1 MKRIFLSILALLT
14 INLANGQDEVVTYK
28 VTNYE
33 LNGVNYDDLALSS
46 DVAVSFYMCNDET
59 LCFANQ
65 WRNNDSQSYGGVY
78 ALKKTNIPETSTTY
92 EADEF
97 KFTWKFLNTY
107 DNVAG
112 EAAVTF
118 TIVYIVSTVKFKAE
132 ILVLKTN
139 DFLVLEG
146 YME

>member
-33 LNGVNYDDLALSS
+33 LNGVNCDNLALSG

-107 DNVAG
+107 DNVVG

>member
-1 MKRIFLSILALLT
+1 MKKILLSILALLT
-14 INLANGQDEVVTYK
+14 ISLANGQNAVVTYK

-33 LNGVNYDDLALSS
+33 LNGANYDDLAMEG
-46 DVAVSFYMCNDET
+46 DVAVSFYMCDDET

-65 WRNNDSQSYGGVY
+65 WRNSDSQSYGGVY

-92 EADEF
+92 EAEEF

-107 DNVAG
+107 DNDRG

-118 TIVYIVSTVKFKAE
+118 IIIFIGNTVKFRAE
-132 ILVLKTN
+132 ILVLKN
-139 DFLVLEG
+139 NEIIVLEG

>member
-14 INLANGQDEVVTYK
+14 ISFANGQDQDVTYK

-33 LNGVNYDDLALSS
+33 VNGVNYDVLALNS
-46 DVAVSFYMCNDET
+46 DVALSFYMCDNGAI
-59 LCFANQ
+59 CFANH
-65 WRNNDSQSYGGVY
+65 WRNTDSQSYGGVY
-78 ALKKTNIPETSTTY
+78 ALKKRNIPETSTTY
-92 EADEF
+92 EAEEF
-97 KFTWKFLNTY
+97 KFTWKFFNTY
-107 DNVAG
+107 DNVKG

-118 TIVYIVSTVKFKAE
+118 TIVFIANTVKFRAE

-139 DFLVLEG
+139 EVLILEG